1 MELIINDMERKI
13 GEIFECSGV
22 KLRVEPGIC
31 LCNGCYFK
39 CDSLNWCTQYK
50 SVRGECQKSSRSD
63 IGIIFKKVGD
73 MEERTIKLTLEKA
86 KEFYKKGG
94 ELKDLALSA
103 FTEQELT
110 KVEFP
115 KTWEEF
121 CHSHPV
127 KRGEYY
133 ITTDSWIKEV
143 IRDNERDPQKD
154 INLFSS
160 AKQAEAYLALMQLHQ
175 LRDCYRQG
183 WEPNWT
189 DKSTKYYVYI
199 SCHGIGI
206 IASTIEEKHFLA
218 FQAKE
223 LAEAFLNNFRDLIIE
238 AGDLV

>member
-1 MELIINDMERKI
+1 MW
-13 GEIFECSGV
+13 C
-22 KLRVEPGIC
+22 LRQKA
-31 LCNGCYFK
+31 L
-39 CDSLNWCTQYK
+39 
-50 SVRGECQKSSRSD
+50 RGECAKVKRHTE
-63 IGIIFKKVGD
+63 GVIFIQIGD
-73 MEERTIKLTLEKA
+73 MEERIIKLTLEKA

-94 ELKDLALSA
+94 EFKDLALSA

-110 KVEFP
+110 KVESP

-183 WEPNWT
+183 WIPNWN
-189 DKSTKYYVYI
+189 DGSVKYYVYI
-199 SCHGIGI
+199 SSCGSSI
-206 IASTIEEKHFLA
+206 IDKTVNISHFLS
-218 FQAKE
+218 FQTKE
-223 LAEAFLNNFRDLIIE
+223 KAMEFSFNFRNLIIQ
-238 AGDLV
+238 AGDLL